1 MRRTLSLFGLIT
13 LGSHWA
19 SAQLLTEASQATAAR
34 DSLLQVAAAT
44 RLELAQQTSFVLSAP
59 NKRRSHVVR
68 GYSYSTNTN
77 SSEYKKRKVL
87 VWQQRTIYRRNGRV
101 QEKYTAYLHDRRILD
116 ERWLNDRP
124 LWIRLNRPQDLK
136 ATSLGPKQPA
146 FAGLYVASGFL
157 SWNAKKYLLPNAL
170 HPATK

>member
-1 MRRTLSLFGLIT
+1 MLRTLSLIGLIT
-13 LGSHWA
+13 LGSQWA
-19 SAQLLTEASQATAAR
+19 RAQLLTEASQATAAR

-44 RLELAQQTSFVLSAP
+44 RLELAQQTSFVLKAS

-68 GYSYSTNTN
+68 GYRYSTDTN

-136 ATSLGPKQPA
+136 TSSSKSSQPG

-157 SWNAKKYLLPNAL
+157 SWNAKKYLLPTAL
-170 HPATK
+170 HPVAK